1 MVDPVTG
8 ARVARKRKIALSVAG
23 GFVAFLVLAAAALVF
38 FVDVNAHKPRLET
51 AASDAL
57 GMEVRIGGRMGIGLF
72 PGFHIALE
80 DVLVRSRGTDLLA
93 AKNASLGIELLPLL
107 HKEIRIGRI
116 ALQAPRID
124 IRRDHDGKFNFEEE
138 PGRKRGK
145 EGGALPSLDVGKI
158 SLSDASVSYE
168 DLKSRERIRA
178 DSVDLEIGRLRYP
191 GGKSADLLKELS
203 FSAEIS
209 CKGLGT
215 DNLSVSGLKLRIEGK
230 NGKYGIRAVTATHAV
245 YSAHDGKA
253 TADRLSMDVE
263 SISFDGGGKEANL
276 RRMSLSGSGG
286 VGEIRT
292 KDLAVSGLK
301 FAVAGMGGV
310 FDFQPVAMR
319 IFGGEG
325 SGSIRADLSGPV
337 PAYHVRYALSKFRF
351 EEFLKA
357 LTPKKVAEGPLDFSA
372 NLSMRGKTAIEMK
385 RTAGGEVSLRGE
397 NLTLQGIDLDR
408 MLSRFE
414 KSQSFNLVDVGAFF
428 FAGPFGPAL
437 TKGYG
442 FATIYEGAGGDGRI
456 RKLVSNWKVERGV
469 AHATDVA
476 MATRENRIALKGSID
491 FAGERFNDLTVAW
504 LDGKGCAKARQ
515 KIRGSFRN
523 PEVEKVS
530 FLQTVAGPVLTLLKQ
545 TKDFLS
551 GGRCEVFYTGSVAP
565 PEP

>member
-8 ARVARKRKIALSVAG
+8 ARETRKRKLALSVAG

-72 PGFHIALE
+72 PGFHVALE
-80 DVLVRSRGTDLLA
+80 DVRIRNRGTDLVSARKA
-93 AKNASLGIELLPLL
+93 ALGVELLPLL
-107 HKEIRIGRI
+107 RKEVRIGRI
-116 ALQAPRID
+116 ALQGPRID

-138 PGRKRGK
+138 PGKKRGK

-158 SLSDASVSYE
+158 SLSDGTLLYKDDKSGEELQAASIE
-168 DLKSRERIRA
+168 LDMR
-178 DSVDLEIGRLRYP
+178 GLRFP
-191 GGKSADLLKELS
+191 GGKSPEPLKNLSFGVDIICKELRM
-203 FSAEIS
+203 
-209 CKGLGT
+209 G
-215 DNLSVSGLKLRIEGK
+215 NLSVSGLKFHAEGK
-230 NGKYGIRAVTATHAV
+230 NGVYAVRSAIAAHIV
-245 YSAHDGKA
+245 YSAQSGKMTASGLAMGVENLSFKSDGKEG
-253 TADRLSMDVE
+253 L
-263 SISFDGGGKEANL
+263 L
-276 RRMSLSGSGG
+276 RKMSLSGSGS

-301 FAVAGMGGV
+301 FEVVGKDGV

-325 SGSIRADLSGPV
+325 SGSLRADLSGPV
-337 PAYHVRYALSKFRF
+337 SQYHVRYALSKFRF
-351 EEFLKA
+351 GEFLKA

-385 RTAGGEVSLRGE
+385 RTAGGEVALRGE

-456 RKLVSNWKVERGV
+456 RMLVSNWKVERGV

-476 MATRENRIALKGSID
+476 MATRENRIALKGSVD

-515 KIRGSFRN
+515 KIRGSFHN

-551 GGRCEVFYTGSVAP
+551 GGRCEVFYTGSVTP

>member
-1 MVDPVTG
+1 VVDPVTG
-8 ARVARKRKIALSVAG
+8 ARVARKRKFALSVAG

-51 AASDAL
+51 AASETL

-72 PGFHIALE
+72 PGFHVALE
-80 DVLVRSRGTDLLA
+80 DVRIRKRGTDLVSARKA
-93 AKNASLGIELLPLL
+93 ALGIELLPLL
-107 HKEIRIGRI
+107 RKEIRIGRI

-158 SLSDASVSYE
+158 SLSDGTLLYK
-168 DLKSRERIRA
+168 DDKSGEELQAAGIEMDVRG
-178 DSVDLEIGRLRYP
+178 LRLP
-191 GGKSADLLKELS
+191 GGKNPNPLKSLSFGAEVSCKELRM
-203 FSAEIS
+203 
-209 CKGLGT
+209 G
-215 DNLSVSGLKLRIEGK
+215 NLSVSGLKFHAEGK
-230 NGKYGIRAVTATHAV
+230 NGMYGIRPVTA
-245 YSAHDGKA
+245 AHIAYAAHSGKV
-253 TADRLSMDVE
+253 TADGLSLGVE
-263 SISFDGGGKEANL
+263 NLSFDGDASIGLL
-276 RRMSLSGSGG
+276 RKISFSGSSA
-286 VGEIRT
+286 VEEIRT

-301 FAVAGMGGV
+301 LGMIGKEGI
-310 FDFQPVAMR
+310 FNFQPVTMR

-325 SGSIRADLSGPV
+325 TGSIRADLSGPV
-337 PAYHVRYALSKFRF
+337 PVYGVRYSLSKFRF
-351 EEFLKA
+351 EEFLKT
-357 LTPKKVAEGPLDFSA
+357 LTPKKAAEGPLDFSA

-385 RTAGGEVSLRGE
+385 RTAGGEVALRGE

-476 MATRENRIALKGSID
+476 MATRENRIALKGSVD

-551 GGRCEVFYTGSVAP
+551 GGRCEVFYAGSVAP

>member
-8 ARVARKRKIALSVAG
+8 ARVTRKLKLALSVTG

-72 PGFHIALE
+72 PSFHVALE

-93 AKNASLGIELLPLL
+93 AKNAGLGIELLPLL
-107 HKEIRIGRI
+107 RKEIRIGRI
-116 ALQAPRID
+116 WLQGPRIA
-124 IRRDHDGKFNFEEE
+124 IQRDVDGRFNFE
-138 PGRKRGK
+138 GKRGAET
-145 EGGALPSLDVGKI
+145 EGVKPALEIGKI
-158 SLSDASVSYE
+158 SLSNG
-168 DLKSRERIRA
+168 DLLYTDRKSGEEVRA
-178 DSVDLEIGRLRYP
+178 GGVDLDISSLHFP
-191 GGKSADLLKELS
+191 GGKSAGFLKNLS
-203 FSAEIS
+203 FAAEIS
-209 CKGLGT
+209 CKELGAG
-215 DNLSVSGLKLRIEGK
+215 NLSVSGLKLRIEGK
-230 NGKYGIRAVTATHAV
+230 NGTYGIRPVTAAHAV
-245 YSAHDGKA
+245 YSGQDGNV
-253 TADRLSMDVE
+253 TADRLSLDVE
-263 SISFDGGGKEANL
+263 SISFDGGGKESML

-286 VGEIRT
+286 IGEIRT
-292 KDLAVSGLK
+292 RDLAVSGLK

-325 SGSIRADLSGPV
+325 SGSVRADLSGPV

-351 EEFLKA
+351 EEFLKV
-357 LTPKKVAEGPLDFSA
+357 LTPEKVAEGPLDFSA

-385 RTAGGEVSLRGE
+385 RTAGGEVALRGE

-551 GGRCEVFYTGSVAP
+551 GGRCEVFYAGSVAP
-565 PEP
+565 P

>member
-1 MVDPVTG
+1 VDPVTG
-8 ARVARKRKIALSVAG
+8 ARETRKRKLALSVAG

-72 PGFHIALE
+72 PGFHVALE
-80 DVLVRSRGTDLLA
+80 DVRIRNRGTDLVSARKA
-93 AKNASLGIELLPLL
+93 ALGVELLPLL
-107 HKEIRIGRI
+107 RKEVRIGRI
-116 ALQAPRID
+116 ALQGPRID

-138 PGRKRGK
+138 PGKKRGK

-158 SLSDASVSYE
+158 SLSDGTLLYKDDKSGEELQAASIE
-168 DLKSRERIRA
+168 LDMR
-178 DSVDLEIGRLRYP
+178 GLRFP
-191 GGKSADLLKELS
+191 GGKSPEPLKNLSFGVDIICKELRM
-203 FSAEIS
+203 
-209 CKGLGT
+209 G
-215 DNLSVSGLKLRIEGK
+215 NLSVSGLKFHAEGK
-230 NGKYGIRAVTATHAV
+230 NGVYAVRSAIAAHIV
-245 YSAHDGKA
+245 YSAQSGKMTASGLAMGVENLSFKSDGKEG
-253 TADRLSMDVE
+253 L
-263 SISFDGGGKEANL
+263 L
-276 RRMSLSGSGG
+276 RKMSLSGSGS

-301 FAVAGMGGV
+301 FEVVGKDGV

-325 SGSIRADLSGPV
+325 SGSLRADLSGPV
-337 PAYHVRYALSKFRF
+337 SQYHVRYALSKFRF
-351 EEFLKA
+351 GEFLKA

-385 RTAGGEVSLRGE
+385 RTAGGEVALRGE

-456 RKLVSNWKVERGV
+456 RMLVSNWKVERGV

-476 MATRENRIALKGSID
+476 MATRENRIALKGSVD

-515 KIRGSFRN
+515 KIRGSFHN

-551 GGRCEVFYTGSVAP
+551 GGRCEVFYTGSVTP